1 MRFGP
6 YMITLAQGDDV
17 MLRVIALLVF
27 ALILLAL
34 AARLFYD
41 NKDKNETGC
50 IEPIRF
56 YQIS

>member
-1 MRFGP
+1 
-6 YMITLAQGDDV
+6 
-17 MLRVIALLVF
+17 MLRVIAVLVF

-50 IEPIRF
+50 IEPIKF